1 MAEQGRIRGVIE
13 KTKEGRQRWL
23 LFKEIEPGHRFQ
35 TRYSNHRQRR
45 LQGEI
50 SRYGRVFN
58 FGGGIALIVAGFAF
72 LPTPGP
78 SYIIIV
84 IGLWMLAGEWL
95 PLARLFDRTEVRLR
109 GLGRWIKAGW
119 TRSSVAVRTLVVLI
133 LLAAFGYGVYGL
145 LF

>member
-1 MAEQGRIRGVIE
+1 MIE
-13 KTKEGRQRWL
+13 KAKEGRQRWL
-23 LFKEIEPGHRFQ
+23 HFKEIEPGHRFQ

-133 LLAAFGYGVYGL
+133 LLAAFEYGVYGL